1 MSRRVCRAPVAWTSD
16 GVLLINLAVFDVPKR
31 LDVLL
36 EAAGRER
43 GEVFI
48 GVPAHPKEVTL
59 ILARVFDSTYE
70 AASVCAGR
78 RRKRRRK

>member
-1 MSRRVCRAPVAWTSD
+1 MSHRVCRAPVALTSD
-16 GVLLINLAVFDVPKR
+16 GVLLINLTVFDVPKR

-36 EAAGRER
+36 EAALREP

-48 GVPAHPKEVTL
+48 GVPARPEEVTL
-59 ILARVFDSTYE
+59 ILERVADSTYE